1 MPGRLRLRQAT
12 PHDVIVRTRPVR
24 VFVVEDSE
32 PVRRQVVAI
41 LEQAPGVTVAGCAAT
56 LAQARVALPA
66 AEPDV
71 AVLDV
76 RLPDGSG
83 LEYCREVRSAH
94 SDIACIMFTTHDDDT
109 AMVAA
114 AIAGAAGYVL
124 KDMTAGPALLAAI
137 DTVAAGRTM
146 LSAQATAARRVL
158 EAVADAQ
165 GPLGAIT
172 AREDAIRELLLADCT
187 NQEIS
192 RRLHLSEATVRAGV
206 ASLLAKALALPVGP
220 ANGGHRRR
228 ERRDARTA

>member
-1 MPGRLRLRQAT
+1 
-12 PHDVIVRTRPVR
+12 
-24 VFVVEDSE
+24 
-32 PVRRQVVAI
+32 VVAI
-41 LEQAPGVTVAGCAAT
+41 LEQAPGVTVAGCAAN
-56 LAQARVALPA
+56 LAQARVSLPA

-83 LEYCREVRSAH
+83 LEYCREVRSAS

-137 DTVAAGRTM
+137 DAVAAGRTM
-146 LSAQATAARRVL
+146 LTAQAAAARQAL
-158 EAVADAQ
+158 EAVAQAQ

-192 RRLHLSEATVRAGV
+192 RRLHLSDATVRAGV
-206 ASLLAKALALPVGP
+206 ASLLAKTLALPPGP
-220 ANGGHRRR
+220 AARGGRRR
-228 ERRDARTA
+228 RDRHPARSA